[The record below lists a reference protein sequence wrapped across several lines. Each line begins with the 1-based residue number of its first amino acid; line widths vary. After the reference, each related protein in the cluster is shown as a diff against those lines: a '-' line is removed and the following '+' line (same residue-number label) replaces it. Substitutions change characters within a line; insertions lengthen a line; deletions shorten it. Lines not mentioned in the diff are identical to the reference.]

1 MSTNHQVASGVN
13 SGVLTI
19 RPEKIQAVD
28 MDSLNYPIKY
38 SFIEGS
44 PSFYSEYFTI
54 DPQFATVKQIKAI
67 DTSLTKRF
75 SITIKVSHINVMFT
89 EYW

>member
-1 MSTNHQVASGVN
+1 MYNNRLCLTINHQVASGVN

-28 MDSLNYPIKY
+28 MDSLNYAIRY
-38 SFIEGS
+38 SFVDGF
-44 PSFYSEYFTI
+44 PSYYSEYFTI
-54 DPQFATVKQIKAI
+54 DPQFATVKQIKAV

-75 SITIKVSHINVMFT
+75 SITLKVSYT
-89 EYW
+89 